1 MHVPVLQSEV
11 IEYLDPKPNEN
22 FVDGTINGGGHARLI
37 LDKIRPRGRIIGIDL
52 TPELIVRL
60 KRDLITEGHSQRV
73 VLINDNFARL
83 EDIVRENKFHPV
95 NGLILDLG
103 FSSWHLEQS
112 GRGFSFMANQ
122 RLDMR
127 FNPREELNAWTIINR
142 WSEDEIGALIR
153 DYGQEN
159 FWRKIAANIVADR
172 QLNPID
178 STKDLAQ
185 TINKSVPEWYRHRK
199 IHPATKTFQAL
210 RIVVNRELSNLVRVL
225 PQAISILAPE
235 GRIVIISFHELEDRI
250 VKQFFKTEEEAG
262 RIELITKRPVK
273 PSEKEIA
280 QNRRSRSARLRAAR
294 KI

>member
-11 IEYLDPKPNEN
+11 MECLDPKPNEN
-22 FVDGTINGGGHARLI
+22 FVDGTIDGGGHARLI
-37 LDKIRPRGRIIGIDL
+37 LAKTKPHGRILGIDL
-52 TPELIVRL
+52 TPELIVKL
-60 KRDLITEGHSQRV
+60 KRDLISEGQDQRV
-73 VLINDNFARL
+73 VLISDNFARL

-103 FSSWHLEQS
+103 FSTWHLEQS

-127 FNPREELNAWTIINR
+127 FDPREELNAWTIVNR

-159 FWRKIAANIVADR
+159 FWRRIAANIVADR

-178 STKDLAQ
+178 STKDLVQ

-210 RIVVNRELSNLVRVL
+210 RIVVNRELSNLARVL
-225 PQAISILAPE
+225 PQAISVLAPG
-235 GRIVIISFHELEDRI
+235 GRLAIISFHELEDRM
-250 VKQFFKTEEEAG
+250 VKQFLKTEEESG
-262 RIELITKRPVK
+262 RIELITKRAIK
-273 PSEKEIA
+273 PSEKEIV
-280 QNRRSRSARLRAAR
+280 QNRRSHSARLRAAR

>member
-37 LDKIRPRGRIIGIDL
+37 LDKTGPRGRILGIDL

-60 KRDLITEGHSQRV
+60 KRDLITEGQSQRV

-159 FWRKIAANIVADR
+159 FWRKIAASIVADR

-225 PQAISILAPE
+225 PQAISILAPQ
-235 GRIVIISFHELEDRI
+235 GRIVIISFHELEDRM

-273 PSEKEIA
+273 PSEKEIT